1 MDYPDPLVVPPRTL
15 PHKQTFILLHGR
27 GSSGAKFGPPLLDSP
42 ILASSE
48 PASSAA
54 VAADATL
61 SLRSAFPHARFVFP
75 TAARRR
81 ATVYRRA
88 YTHQWFDN
96 WKLDPPATDR
106 EELQVPGLC
115 ETTAYLHGLLRAESA
130 AVSGGAANVVF
141 GGLSQGCAASLTAM
155 LLWDGEPLGAVVGMC
170 GWLPFAAGL
179 MQQVSLVA
187 NPPSTTGDDSAEG
200 HSADFDGDAFD
211 PFEREDGDDG
221 KGEDQAAMTSAP
233 ARAVA
238 WLKEEI
244 QTPTAD
250 TNCAG
255 SALGRTPV
263 FLGHGKVDDRVSVT
277 LGREAVDC
285 LERLG
290 FEVSWRE
297 YQSLGHWYSGHM
309 LRDLVWFLRE
319 KKEWDIEK

>member
-1 MDYPDPLVVPPRTL
+1 MDYPDPVVVPPRTL

-42 ILASSE
+42 ILTSPE
-48 PASSAA
+48 PTSSAA
-54 VAADATL
+54 VAADTTL
-61 SLRSAFPHARFVFP
+61 SLSSAFPHARFVFP

-106 EELQVPGLC
+106 EELQLPGLC
-115 ETTAYLHGLLRAESA
+115 ETTAYLHGLLRAEIA
-130 AVSGGAANVVF
+130 AVPGGAANVVF
-141 GGLSQGCAASLTAM
+141 GGLSQGCAASLTAL

-179 MQQVSLVA
+179 VQQVSLVT
-187 NPPSTTGDDSAEG
+187 NPPLTTGDD
-200 HSADFDGDAFD
+200 SADFDGDAFD
-211 PFEREDGDDG
+211 PFEREDGEGGDV
-221 KGEDQAAMTSAP
+221 ENEAAMMSAP
-233 ARAVA
+233 ARAVK

-244 QTPTAD
+244 QPPLAD
-250 TNCAG
+250 TNSAG
-255 SALGRTPV
+255 SALGRTPI
-263 FLGHGKVDDRVSVT
+263 FLGHGTEDDRVSIV

-290 FEVSWRE
+290 FEVYWRE
-297 YQSLGHWYSGHM
+297 YQSLGHWYSDHM
-309 LRDLVWFLRE
+309 LRDMVAFLRE
-319 KKEWDIEK
+319 KKGWDFEK

>member
-1 MDYPDPLVVPPRTL
+1 MPAHTTGAMDYPDPLVVPPRIL

-48 PASSAA
+48 PASPSDA
-54 VAADATL
+54 VAADITL

-115 ETTAYLHGLLRAESA
+115 ETTAYLHGLLRAEVA

-170 GWLPFAAGL
+170 GWLPFAARL

-187 NPPSTTGDDSAEG
+187 NLPSTT
-200 HSADFDGDAFD
+200 GDAFD
-211 PFEREDGDDG
+211 PFEREDDDDG
-221 KGEDQAAMTSAP
+221 KEEDQAAMTSAP

-250 TNCAG
+250 TNCAE
-255 SALGRTPV
+255 SALGKTPV
-263 FLGHGKVDDRVSVT
+263 FLGHGKVDDRVSVI

-309 LRDLVWFLRE
+309 LRDLVCFLRE